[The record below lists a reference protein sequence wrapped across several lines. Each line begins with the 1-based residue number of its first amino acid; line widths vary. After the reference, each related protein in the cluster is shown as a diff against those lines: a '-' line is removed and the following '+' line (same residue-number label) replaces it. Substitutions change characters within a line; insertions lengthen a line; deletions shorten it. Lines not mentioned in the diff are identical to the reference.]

1 MSAYKL
7 YSRIADHETVFEVW
21 GGSTKHPDSIFYF
34 SDFKL
39 SDWFDPEVQIAPWLF
54 ECASKM
60 NWPVHAYCIAKW
72 ACDAYEASRGWSE
85 EDAKRARKIA

>member
-1 MSAYKL
+1 MATKL
-7 YSRIADHETVFEVW
+7 YSRISDHETILELW

-39 SDWFDPEVQIAPWLF
+39 CDWFEPQVQIVPWLF

-60 NWPVHAYCIAKW
+60 NFPFHAYQLARY
-72 ACDAYEASRGWSE
+72 ACDMYETWRGWTAE
-85 EDAKRARKIA
+85 QANHYREIA